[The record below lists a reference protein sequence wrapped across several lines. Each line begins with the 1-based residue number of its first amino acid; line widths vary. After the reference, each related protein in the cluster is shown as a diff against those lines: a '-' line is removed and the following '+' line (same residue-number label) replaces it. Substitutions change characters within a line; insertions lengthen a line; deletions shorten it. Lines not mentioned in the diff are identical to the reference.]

1 MAEYGMTKE
10 HYAEHSGLQEAD
22 TAVLQVAASFLLADA
37 RENEATYELLNKEN
51 AFPRLVDL
59 VSGQQHD
66 EHTGLHR
73 LLMELLYEMSR
84 VQKISAEDLSML

>member
-1 MAEYGMTKE
+1 M
-10 HYAEHSGLQEAD
+10 
-22 TAVLQVAASFLLADA
+22 LQVAASFLLADA
-37 RENEATYELLNKEN
+37 RENETTYELLNKEN

-59 VSGQQHD
+59 VSGQQQD

-84 VQKISAEDLSML
+84 VQKISAEDLSMFRQRDCH